1 MILYLS
7 ENIAQKLW
15 FKLGMLA
22 LVMFPSLVYMGT
34 RIARDESWDDWAFGS
49 AQTMLTVR
57 YWARDGFVK
66 HKFLFLP
73 SGYHPDIQV
82 LDRPE
87 FRFLADGISGYGLVG
102 KRLYYTHYPPFY
114 LVFYGFLAKFGA
126 ESRFW
131 FRALA
136 LFFSFGSAVFMAG
149 FIYLVTKR
157 NIWPALL
164 AVLYYVTSVNFLS
177 YADSLANI
185 PVDDFFKWLILF
197 LSVYGVSKIEAG
209 ALEKRFDRV
218 IWFLFFILAISS
230 YDSTF
235 FVFFWLCALN
245 YITTQKINFKKYLFW
260 ALAPLSAFILQ
271 MGQNIWYL
279 GLKDAALDVY
289 GTFLFRSGETLQVG
303 AGLNNL
309 PPVIK
314 NIFLSLSSI
323 GYFSD
328 FKTRFALPIIILL
341 AYFFFKS
348 KFVDKNI
355 SRFIAALSIAG
366 LIYLFILPSAA
377 AFGYQ
382 GRQVAPALLLL
393 FSSALWKTIIFF
405 KERNFRKDKLIVAC
419 CLVIFWAAH
428 FSASF
433 SYVKKWPNNAIAKEK
448 IEYLRQLAGIT
459 DQQTIIIGTPNT
471 VAVGSDRFF
480 EEYYSDRLM
489 LAFKDTDALLEYMNK
504 LHSAMSGG
512 VNFLIAVTDAEYQ
525 TVLRKLK
532 SMGKYTMIPRTVDM
546 SPQGLALISVA
557 HK

>member
-1 MILYLS
+1 MILYLR
-7 ENIAQKLW
+7 ENIARKSW
-15 FKLGMLA
+15 FKWGILA
-22 LVMFPSLVYMGT
+22 LAMLPSLTYMAI
-34 RIARDESWDDWAFGS
+34 RISRDESWDNWAFGS

-87 FRFLADGISGYGLVG
+87 LRFLADGISGYGLIG
-102 KRLYYTHYPPFY
+102 RRLYYTHYPPFY
-114 LVFYGFLAKFGA
+114 LMPYGFLAKFGA

-136 LFFSFGSAVFMAG
+136 FFFSFSSAVFMAG
-149 FIYLVTKR
+149 FIYLITKR
-157 NIWPALL
+157 NKWATLSAI
-164 AVLYYVTSVNFLS
+164 LYYTTSTTFLG
-177 YADSLANI
+177 YADSLANM

-197 LSVYGVSKIEAG
+197 LSVYGISKIEVG
-209 ALEKRFDRV
+209 ELKKWLDKT
-218 IWFLFFILAISS
+218 IWILFFVLAISS
-230 YDSTF
+230 YDSVF

-289 GTFLFRSGETLQVG
+289 GTFLFRFGETPQVG

-314 NIFLSLSSI
+314 NIFLSLSAI

-328 FKTRFALPIIILL
+328 LKTRFALPLIILL
-341 AYFFFKS
+341 AYLFFKN
-348 KFVDKNI
+348 KFAHKDI
-355 SRFIAALSIAG
+355 LRFITTLFVAG
-366 LIYLFILPSAA
+366 LIYLFILPSTA

-382 GRQVAPALLLL
+382 GRQAAPALLLL
-393 FSSALWKTIIFF
+393 FSLALWQTIISF
-405 KERNFRKDKLIVAC
+405 KEKNFGKDKLLVAC
-419 CLVIFWAAH
+419 CLGIFLAAH
-428 FSASF
+428 FYNLFA
-433 SYVKKWPNNAIAKEK
+433 YLKEWPHDVIAKEK

-459 DQQTIIIGTPNT
+459 DQRTIIIGTANA
-471 VAVGSDRFF
+471 VAAGSERFL
-480 EEYYSDRLM
+480 EEYYSDRLI
-489 LAFKDTDALLEYMNK
+489 LAFKDTDTLLEYMDK
-504 LHSAMSGG
+504 LRSVMSGG
-512 VNFLIAVTDAEYQ
+512 VNFLIAATDAEYQ
-525 TVLRKLK
+525 AVLMKLK
-532 SMGKYTMIPRTVDM
+532 SMEKYTMIPRTVDM
-546 SPQGLALISVA
+546 PPQGLALISVT